1 MPKSEDYSTTIIY
14 KITCKNPDITD
25 TYVGH
30 TIDIVKRRLAHKNN
44 ACSEKS
50 GCRHIKLYKFIR
62 EHGGWDN
69 WTMEIVACYNCN
81 NLREAKQKEQEHYIE
96 LKATLNSVEPMK
108 LKENILE
115 KNQKHTTESLET
127 KYNCDACNY
136 RCSKKSDLDK
146 HELTKKHKTQTQ
158 IIETQNAVVSKFKC
172 KHCNKE
178 YKARNSLWYHEG
190 KCTIVNKTETAVSTF
205 QPEKLTQL
213 DIIKT
218 LILENSEMKKIVMEQ
233 SKYTSDIINKLVE
246 QSTANSDMICKIV
259 EQNAYI
265 LNTVLKREVD
275 T

>member
-1 MPKSEDYSTTIIY
+1 MSKSEGYSTTIIY
-14 KITCKNPDITD
+14 KITCNNPNVTD

-62 EHGGWDN
+62 ENGGWDN

-81 NLREAKQKEQEHYIE
+81 NLMEAKQKEQEHYIE

-108 LKENILE
+108 LKENIIE
-115 KNQKHTTESLET
+115 KTKTESTKT
-127 KYNCDACNY
+127 KYSCNACNY
-136 RCSKKSDLDK
+136 ICDKKSDFDK
-146 HELTKKHKTQTQ
+146 HELTNKHKTRTRT
-158 IIETQNAVVSKFKC
+158 IETQNVVASKFKC
-172 KHCNKE
+172 QHCNKE
-178 YKARNSLWYHEG
+178 YKAKNSLWYHER
-190 KCTIVNKTETAVSTF
+190 KCKILDKTETVVSELE
-205 QPEKLTQL
+205 PEKLTQF

-218 LILENSEMKKIVMEQ
+218 LILENSEMKKLVMEQ
-233 SKYTSDIINKLVE
+233 SKYTSDIINKIVE
-246 QSTANSDMICKIV
+246 QSTSTADMICKIV

-265 LNTVLKREVD
+265 LNAVLKREVD

>member
-1 MPKSEDYSTTIIY
+1 MPKPEDYSTTIIY
-14 KITCKNPDITD
+14 KIACKNPDISD

-44 ACSEKS
+44 VCSEKS

-62 EHGGWDN
+62 ENGGWDN

-81 NLREAKQKEQEHYIE
+81 NLMEAKQKEQEHYVK

-108 LKENILE
+108 LKETIIE
-115 KNQKHTTESLET
+115 KNKNNTTEST
-127 KYNCDACNY
+127 KNKYSCDACNY
-136 RCSKKSDLDK
+136 ICSKKSDFDK
-146 HELTKKHKTQTQ
+146 HELTKKHKTRTRT
-158 IIETQNAVVSKFKC
+158 IEFKC

-178 YKARNSLWYHEG
+178 YKAKNSLWYHER
-190 KCTIVNKTETAVSTF
+190 KCKILNETETVVSELE
-205 QPEKLTQL
+205 PEKLTQF

-218 LILENSEMKKIVMEQ
+218 LILENSEMKKLVMEQ
-233 SKYTSDIINKLVE
+233 SKYTSDIINKIVE
-246 QSTANSDMICKIV
+246 QSTSTADMICKIV

-265 LNTVLKREVD
+265 LNAVLKREVD